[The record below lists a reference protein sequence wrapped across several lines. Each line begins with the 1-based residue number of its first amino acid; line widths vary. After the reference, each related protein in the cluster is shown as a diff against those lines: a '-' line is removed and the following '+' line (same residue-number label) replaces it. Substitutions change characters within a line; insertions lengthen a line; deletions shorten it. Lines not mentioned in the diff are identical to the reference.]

1 MASPGMK
8 EQQPQRPPK
17 EDIYKPIRRTN
28 RVKVAVAVKDG
39 QVIIEPSE
47 LVLSL
52 ANKEEAL
59 WRCNQGKLEIRF
71 SPRDTP
77 FAANLYEAPK
87 GGGCLSGLP
96 SPKFAEK
103 TIQYTVL
110 VTTADGIFTTS
121 DKLPPERAPRVTVKR
136 KGTTTK

>member
-1 MASPGMK
+1 MK
-8 EQQPQRPPK
+8 
-17 EDIYKPIRRTN
+17 
-28 RVKVAVAVKDG
+28 VSVAVKDG
-39 QVIIEPSE
+39 QVIIEPQE

-52 ANKEEAL
+52 ANKDEAL

-71 SPRDTP
+71 SPRDSP

-96 SPKFAEK
+96 STKFAEK

-110 VTTADGIFTTS
+110 VTTTDGVFTTS
-121 DKLPPERAPRVTVKR
+121 DKLPPERAPRISIKR
-136 KGTTTK
+136 KTPAPK